1 MRLTCLFVVDSLF
14 KYIGSQV
21 PVKSSIVCAFLCMS
35 VAAKNYSSVIFLRP
49 GAVPVELSN
58 LTRLESLS
66 LYTNHFTGQVPQ
78 EVSWVKNQ
86 QGHRFQC
93 AVDSRFV
100 GAETL
105 NKTN

>member
-1 MRLTCLFVVDSLF
+1 M
-14 KYIGSQV
+14 
-21 PVKSSIVCAFLCMS
+21 
-35 VAAKNYSSVIFLRP
+35 
-49 GAVPVELSN
+49 ELSN
-58 LTRLESLS
+58 LTDLQILS
-66 LYTNHFTGQVPQ
+66 LYTNRFTGQVPQ

-105 NKTN
+105 NKTK